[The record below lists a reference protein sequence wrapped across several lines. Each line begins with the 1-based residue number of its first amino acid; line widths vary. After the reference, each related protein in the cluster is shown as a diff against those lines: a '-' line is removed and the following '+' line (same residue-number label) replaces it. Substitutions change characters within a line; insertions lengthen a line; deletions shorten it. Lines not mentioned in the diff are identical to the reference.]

1 MKKNKKLCLI
11 LLAFSCLII
20 TSCANSGNPIVE
32 QKPETNYPGDQQ
44 FIAPTPSPMQVVQ
57 GTGLDNKK
65 ISWGFK
71 KINNQQPDVPKAW
84 KDMLSR
90 FDGYYLGNTS
100 KKVLYLTFDE
110 GYENGYTGKILDTL
124 KTTSTP
130 AAFFVTGPYLD
141 REAALVKRMTD
152 EGHIVGNH
160 TINHPSM
167 PSVVDDE
174 KLKKELTVL
183 DEKYYALTQK
193 NMKFVRPP
201 MGEFSERTLAISK
214 NLGYKTIFWSSAYVD
229 WNVNSQKSANYAFEQ
244 VTNQFHNGAIILLH
258 AVSKDNM
265 EALPEIIKDARSKG
279 YTFESL
285 NEL

>member
-1 MKKNKKLCLI
+1 MKKIKKSFLI
-11 LLAFSCLII
+11 LLAISCFII
-20 TSCANSGNPIVE
+20 TSCTNINSPMTE
-32 QKPETNYPGDQQ
+32 QSPDTNYPNDLKI
-44 FIAPTPSPMQVVQ
+44 IAPSPSPMQVVQ
-57 GTGLDNKK
+57 GTGYDNKT

-71 KINNQQPDVPKAW
+71 KIKNAQPEVPQAW
-84 KDMLSR
+84 KDTLKR
-90 FDGYYLGNTS
+90 FDGYYIGDTS

-124 KTTSTP
+124 HATSTP
-130 AAFFVTGPYLD
+130 AAFFVTGPYLE
-141 REAALVKRMTD
+141 RETALVKRMVD

-174 KLKKELTVL
+174 KLNKELTGL
-183 DEKYYALTQK
+183 DEKFFALTQK

-201 MGEFSERTLAISK
+201 MGEFSERTLALSK

-229 WNVNSQKSANYAFEQ
+229 WNVNAQKSASYAVEQ
-244 VTNQFHNGAIILLH
+244 VTSQFHNGSIILLH

>member
-1 MKKNKKLCLI
+1 MKKLFLI
-11 LLAFSCLII
+11 LLAFSLVII
-20 TSCANSGNPIVE
+20 TSCVNPNNPMIE
-32 QKPETNYPGDQQ
+32 QNPDTNYPSDQK
-44 FIAPTPSPMQVVQ
+44 IIMPSPSPMQVVQ
-57 GTGLDNKK
+57 GTGYDNKT

-71 KINNQQPDVPKAW
+71 KVKNAQPDVPQNW
-84 KDMLSR
+84 KDILSR
-90 FDGYYLGNTS
+90 FDGYYIGDSS

-110 GYENGYTGKILDTL
+110 GYENGYTGKILDIL
-124 KTTSTP
+124 KSTSTP
-130 AAFFVTGPYLD
+130 AAFFVTGPYLE
-141 REAALVKRMTD
+141 RETALIKRMVD

-167 PSVVDDE
+167 PSVIDDE
-174 KLKKELTVL
+174 KLKKELTGL
-183 DEKYYALTQK
+183 DEKFFALTQK

-229 WNVNSQKSANYAFEQ
+229 WNVKTQKCADYAFEQ
-244 VTNQFHNGAIILLH
+244 VTNQFHNGCIILLH
-258 AVSKDNM
+258 AVSEDNM
-265 EALPEIIKDARSKG
+265 EALPEIIKDALSKG